1 MAVTKNNNMSGEQDT
16 IKIVEEVVT
25 ESENGLENE
34 TGAES
39 ETKAKAKKVRARSRV
54 YSSRRSQIDKTKKY
68 DIFAAI
74 EMLKKL
80 SYSKFDG
87 TVEVHAALRE
97 EGASA
102 TLTFPHS
109 TGKSRVVVIATDA
122 ILADVEA
129 GKIEFD
135 ILVASPDQ
143 MPKLA
148 KLARILGPKGLM
160 PNPKTGTLTP
170 NPEKAK
176 QQLEAGSVTIKTE
189 KKAPLIHVV
198 IGKVSTDTKALAENI
213 EALLKAF
220 KGKVLKMHISAS
232 MSPSVKVDLSGRE

>member
-25 ESENGLENE
+25 ETEAGAENAA
-34 TGAES
+34 AES
-39 ETKAKAKKVRARSRV
+39 ETKAKTKKVRARSRV
-54 YSSRRSQIDKTKKY
+54 YSARRAQIDKTKKY
-68 DIFAAI
+68 DVYAAI

-87 TVEVHAALRE
+87 TVEVHASLKE

-109 TGKSRVVVIATDA
+109 TGKSRTVVIATDA

-135 ILVASPDQ
+135 VLVASPDM

-176 QQLEAGSVTIKTE
+176 QMLEAGSVTIKTE

-232 MSPSVKVDLSGRE
+232 MSPSVRIDLSSKE